1 MRKMIK
7 VLLSAVAFSL
17 CGVQAIALAGPI
29 IMPRVYI
36 APVRVAPVIAQPARV
51 TPPPARVSAPAPK
64 AKQADSTVNSIVPIM
79 TGIAVMNATS
89 SANAASSANDP
100 SDSIIDDDDEENLE

>member
-51 TPPPARVSAPAPK
+51 TPPARVSAPAPK